1 MAAPSAEAKAIL
13 ALVKKADAKAEALVN
28 VQNTHRANTRF
39 ARNEITTSAEI
50 DDSRVSLTVQL
61 GLRSATANTNQKSP
75 AALQA
80 LVERTVAMAKLSPE
94 LPEAMPVL
102 GAQKL
107 GAGLTLSEDALGTLD
122 AASRAKGIA
131 AALSH
136 SKDELMTAGFLE
148 IEHGTVNRVSSAGLD
163 VSVAYTEAGFS
174 VTSRTKDGTGSGWNS
189 IHTRRKAELDFEKVG
204 RIAAEKAR
212 ASAKPK
218 ALEPGRYTVVL
229 EPAAAATLCQYV
241 VGSLDR
247 RAVDEGRSCFVGKLG
262 QRIANERITFTSD
275 TKTNPMLP
283 FDGEG
288 TVLAPRTWVDKGV
301 LKEFFV
307 SRFWARKQNTTATG
321 SYDGFEV
328 LPGDAT
334 REQLLS
340 GIKRGVLI
348 TRFWYSN
355 FIDAKTLGVTALTRD
370 GTFLIEDGVVTSP
383 IKNFRINNSVL
394 AALEKVDAVGN
405 TIETPQSAVWRV
417 PALRTHEFLLAS
429 TSDAV

>member
-1 MAAPSAEAKAIL
+1 MPTSAEAKNIL
-13 ALVKKADAKAEALVN
+13 ALVKKADPKAEALVN

-39 ARNEITTSAEI
+39 ARNEITTSAES
-50 DDSRVSLTVQL
+50 DDSRVTLTVQL
-61 GLRSATANTNQKSP
+61 GLRSATANTNQKSR
-75 AALQA
+75 AALQS
-80 LVERTVAMAKLSPE
+80 LVERTLAMAKLAPE
-94 LPEAMPVL
+94 LPETMPVL

-107 GAGLTLSEDALGTLD
+107 AAVPSLVEEALGTLD
-122 AASRAKGIA
+122 AASRAKGIS
-131 AALSH
+131 AALAH

-148 IEHGTVNRVSSAGLD
+148 IEHGSVNRVSSAGLD
-163 VSVAYTEAGFS
+163 VTAPYTEAGFS

-189 IHTRRKAELDFEKVG
+189 IHTRRKAELDFDRVG

-218 ALEPGRYTVVL
+218 AIDPGRYTVVL

-241 VGSLDR
+241 MGSIDR

-262 QRIANERITFTSD
+262 QRIANERITFKSD
-275 TKTNPMLP
+275 AKTNPMLP

-288 TVLAPRTWVDKGV
+288 MALAPRTWVDKGV
-301 LKEFFV
+301 LKELFV
-307 SRFWARKQNTTATG
+307 SRFWARKQNAVATG

-334 REQLLS
+334 REQLIA
-340 GIKRGVLI
+340 GVKRGVLI

-370 GTFLIEDGVVTSP
+370 GTFLIEDGAIAAP

-394 AALEKVDAVGN
+394 AALENVDAVGN
-405 TIETPQSAVWRV
+405 TLETPQSAVWRV
-417 PALRTHEFLLAS
+417 PALRTNDFLLAS